1 MAFSYSDKNFTVVGN
16 LCFVHIILDADTGRF
31 IDIPPAIGERILCSN
46 IVCTYPYISSKGASG
61 SVTIEHNIG
70 YARINKS
77 KSKISL
83 SSLGEGY
90 LSFYFPIDSN
100 K

>member
-1 MAFSYSDKNFTVVGN
+1 MAFSYSDKNFTVIGN
-16 LCFVHIILDADTGRF
+16 LCFVHIILEGTEGL
-31 IDIPPAIGERILCSN
+31 IDIPPAIADRMLDSN
-46 IVCTYPYISSKGASG
+46 IICTYPYLSSSDSTKG
-61 SVTIEHNIG
+61 IG
-70 YARINKS
+70 YAIINKR

-83 SSLGEGY
+83 SNLGFGY

>member
-16 LCFVHIILDADTGRF
+16 LCFVHIILDGTQTIF
-31 IDIPPAIGERILCSN
+31 DIPPAISDRMLPN
-46 IVCTYPYISSKGASG
+46 AIVSIYPYSNENKVRGASASTIDIG
-61 SVTIEHNIG
+61 IASIFSGKIFCSVK
-70 YARINKS
+70 AAS
-77 KSKISL
+77 
-83 SSLGEGY
+83 Y

>member
-16 LCFVHIILDADTGRF
+16 LCFVHIILDDDTGKL

-46 IVCTYPYISSKGASG
+46 IVFAYPYFPSKQVRA
-61 SVTIEHNIG
+61 SVTTENNIG
-70 YARINKS
+70 YAIIK

-83 SSLGEGY
+83 TNLGNGY
-90 LSFYFPIDSN
+90 LFGYFPIDSN

>member
-16 LCFVHIILDADTGRF
+16 LCFVHIILDGTERM
-31 IDIPPAIGERILCSN
+31 IDIPPAIVERILHSN
-46 IVCTYPYISSKGASG
+46 DIVCTYPYFNEDMG
-61 SVTIEHNIG
+61 IG
-70 YARINKS
+70 YAGINNG
-77 KSKISL
+77 KITL
-83 SSLGEGY
+83 NQTGQGY